1 MKKTFT
7 ITYVL
12 SVDMTEEELYPDGLD
27 FDLTPKQVKDLI
39 ESSGGMKRVID
50 GGMKRVI
57 EDWNLHPCGILTVH
71 QKDLKDDVMTLL
83 YIKKI

>member
-1 MKKTFT
+1 VKKTFT

-39 ESSGGMKRVID
+39 ESSGGMKRVI
-50 GGMKRVI
+50 

-71 QKDLKDDVMTLL
+71 QKDLKDGVMPLL